1 MAVYTVGSLFSGY
14 GGLDLGVTGALGPG
28 GDTLFVSDVEKGP
41 CAILAHRFPDA
52 PNVGDITRVDWRDV
66 PRVDVLCGGSPCT
79 DLSTAGAR
87 AGMTKD
93 TRSGLWESMFRG
105 VQELRPRLV
114 VWENVLGATSARAFS
129 LLEQRGDAWERRT
142 VDLFSE
148 HSDVYSE
155 TWPQSGMMR
164 SGVSY
169 RLPPLALPTSEPES
183 SLLLTPTANLG
194 SNGGSQPPEKR
205 RAGGHGPTLADQ
217 IEHM

>member
-1 MAVYTVGSLFSGY
+1 MQQVRE
-14 GGLDLGVTGALGPG
+14 P
-28 GDTLFVSDVEKGP
+28 
-41 CAILAHRFPDA
+41 LAYWNSER
-52 PNVGDITRVDWRDV
+52 
-66 PRVDVLCGGSPCT
+66 
-79 DLSTAGAR
+79 
-87 AGMTKD
+87 
-93 TRSGLWESMFRG
+93 
-105 VQELRPRLV
+105 
-114 VWENVLGATSARAFS
+114 
-129 LLEQRGDAWERRT
+129 DAWERRT